1 MTSSKRSQATFT
13 TKNKSSF
20 EADSAVT
27 PKNCHHITHKIN
39 ALTSPLEKL
48 TRMLKKALEGVL
60 SEQEAAELYSA
71 FDQIGD
77 IIIVRIPDALL
88 SKKKIIGETLLQNV
102 HPAKS
107 VFYQATPVEGDFR
120 TRSLEIL
127 AGEDDTETEYKEYGC
142 RFKVD
147 VEKAFFSPRLSTER
161 DRISQ
166 MVQDGEV
173 VINMFGGVG
182 MFSIVAAKKKKCT
195 VYNIDL
201 NPYAAKLCDENI
213 RLNKKIP
220 GKVISIHG
228 DAAQVIKEQLEDKG
242 DRTLMLLPERSD
254 EFLEAAISAT
264 KSGGIIHYYSHQHAD
279 KRQDAVEV
287 SKKHYL
293 QVTPVRSKVFG
304 GRIVRAVGPHYY
316 QTVIDV
322 KITK

>member
-1 MTSSKRSQATFT
+1 
-13 TKNKSSF
+13 
-20 EADSAVT
+20 
-27 PKNCHHITHKIN
+27 
-39 ALTSPLEKL
+39 
-48 TRMLKKALEGVL
+48 MLKKALEGVL
-60 SEQEAAELYSA
+60 TEKEAAELYSA
-71 FDQIGD
+71 FDQIGS
-77 IIIVRIPDALL
+77 IIIVRIPESLL

-120 TRSLEIL
+120 TRNLEIL
-127 AGEDDTETEYKEYGC
+127 AGEDNTQTEYREYGC

-161 DRISQ
+161 DRIAQ
-166 MVQDGEV
+166 MIHDGET

-182 MFSIVAAKKKKCT
+182 MFSIIAAKSKRCT

-201 NPYAAKLCDENI
+201 NPYAAKLCEENI
-213 RLNKKIP
+213 KLNKML
-220 GKVISIHG
+220 GKVISIQG
-228 DAAQVIKEQLEDKG
+228 DASQVVKERLENAG

-254 EFLEAAISAT
+254 EFLDSAILAT

-279 KRQDAVEV
+279 KRQDAVDV
-287 SKKHYL
+287 TAQHYM
-293 QVTPVRSKVFG
+293 QVTPVKSEVLG
-304 GRIVRAVGPHYY
+304 GRMVRAVGPRYY